1 MKQQEVFKKIGVII
15 KELND
20 QYEYLKTVDGPL
32 NELELEL
39 FLANS
44 HFLGDH
50 VVILSKLN
58 AQNIAPGKTEEKQEE
73 KPVELHTLNFFEP
86 LVQAPVNFNKP
97 TEKLRPVIED
107 TPVPEI
113 DLGAGSGKDSY
124 SFIREEEP
132 ETIRHELILDEAD
145 WEDEDE
151 EQKDISDE
159 EIEIPPVPEVKAREK
174 EIIHET
180 EVIAEEKE
188 IEIPPVDEVKPIEKE
203 IEIPTV
209 VEVKAKEPEP
219 GPVVAIPVAEKAKV
233 PEKDEVLTINERM
246 SAKMAESRNTAEQTQ
261 IDKIA
266 DLKKAITLNEKL
278 LYIKDLFNGYSLAY
292 SEAIEILNRFTSL
305 NEADLFLKKNYV
317 VKNNWDGKPET
328 TAKFYALLQRRYA

>member
-15 KELND
+15 KELNE

-58 AQNIAPGKTEEKQEE
+58 AQNIAPKKTEEKQEE
-73 KPVELHTLNFFEP
+73 KSVEHHTLNFFEP

-107 TPVPEI
+107 TPTPEI
-113 DLGAGSGKDSY
+113 DLGRSGEDTY
-124 SFIREEEP
+124 SFIPEEEP
-132 ETIRHELILDEAD
+132 QTIRHELILDEAD
-145 WEDEDE
+145 WADEDED
-151 EQKDISDE
+151 QKDISDE
-159 EIEIPPVPEVKAREK
+159 EIEIPPVTEVKAREE
-174 EIIHET
+174 EIAHEP

-188 IEIPPVDEVKPIEKE
+188 IELQPAEEVKPVEKE

-219 GPVVAIPVAEKAKV
+219 EPVVTTHVAEKAKT
-233 PEKDEVLTINERM
+233 PEKEEVLTINERM
-246 SAKMAESRNTAEQTQ
+246 SAKMAESRNATEQTN
-261 IDKIA
+261 IDKIS

>member
-58 AQNIAPGKTEEKQEE
+58 AQNIAPKKTEEKQEE
-73 KPVELHTLNFFEP
+73 KPVEHHTLNFFEP
-86 LVQAPVNFNKP
+86 LVQAPANFNKP
-97 TEKLRPVIED
+97 TEKLKPFIED

-113 DLGAGSGKDSY
+113 DLGGSGEDTY
-124 SFIREEEP
+124 AFIPEEEP

-145 WEDEDE
+145 WDDEDD

-174 EIIHET
+174 EIIHEP
-180 EVIAEEKE
+180 EVIAVEKE
-188 IEIPPVDEVKPIEKE
+188 IPIEEVKPIEKE
-203 IEIPTV
+203 VEIPV
-209 VEVKAKEPEP
+209 VAEVIAKEPEP
-219 GPVVAIPVAEKAKV
+219 ESIIVTPVAEKAKA

-246 SAKMAESRNTAEQTQ
+246 SAKMAESRNVTEQVYG
-261 IDKIA
+261 DKIP

-317 VKNNWDGKPET
+317 VKNNWDAKPET
-328 TAKFYALLQRRYA
+328 TAKLYALLQRRYA